1 MDPVDRGT
9 STTLPRAMD
18 DPSRPLLELQETD
31 TAIDRLTS
39 RLRTLEAGSDLE
51 TARGEAD
58 EAERQL
64 GELRL
69 RLDEIGRDQQRFEH
83 EIDTMSQKAAA
94 EERRLYDGSV
104 ANARELDSIRH
115 EVENL
120 GRRRSDR
127 EDELLALMQIRE
139 DLEKDERLAVEG
151 SDALR
156 AKVDEVEGAAADEV
170 ARLRAELEERT
181 SARAALAATV
191 DPAYLELYEDL
202 RPQKKGV
209 AAVTL
214 VDGVCQGCHEQLS
227 AVERDRLKRT
237 TGPKRCE
244 HCRRILVI

>member
-1 MDPVDRGT
+1 MDPV
-9 STTLPRAMD
+9 
-18 DPSRPLLELQETD
+18 RPLLELQELD
-31 TAIDRLTS
+31 TAIDRLTA
-39 RLRTLEAGSDLE
+39 RRRALE
-51 TARGEAD
+51 TGQDLATARAEAN
-58 EAERQL
+58 EAERTV

-69 RLDEIGRDQQRFEH
+69 RRDELERDQRRFEH
-83 EIDTMSQKAAA
+83 EIDSMSQKAAA

-120 GRRRSDR
+120 ARRRSDR
-127 EDELLALMQIRE
+127 EDELLTVMQMLE
-139 DLEKDERLAVEG
+139 DLEKEDREASER

-156 AKVDEVEGAAADEV
+156 ANVDEVERTASE
-170 ARLRAELEERT
+170 ELERIAGELDER
-181 SARAALAATV
+181 SEARAALSATI
-191 DPAYLELYEDL
+191 DPELLELYEDL

-209 AAVTL
+209 AAVEL

-227 AVERDRLKRT
+227 AVYVDRLKRA